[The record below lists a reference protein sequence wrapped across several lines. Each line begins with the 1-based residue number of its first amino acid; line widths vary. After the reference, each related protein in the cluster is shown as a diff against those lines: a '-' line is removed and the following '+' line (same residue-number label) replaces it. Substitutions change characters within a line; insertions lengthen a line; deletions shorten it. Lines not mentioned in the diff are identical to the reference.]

1 MKKIFPAAAL
11 ALLFFA
17 SALVFVS
24 CSSDSDDDD
33 SSSSSNSDDN
43 SSSSSAISEESTTV
57 GFYSASKG
65 DVLFYDD
72 DGHTHYY
79 HFTSATEGVRNRDAT
94 STSTGNE
101 KSFTYSSSTGT
112 LVVDDEEFEQCLVT
126 HGGKIYLTAPMKNS
140 GSGLFS
146 TFTQSGD
153 YGTKKLVLSK
163 DGGFSFSD
171 SVKESDDTYYSV
183 EANGTFTNAS
193 GVISVTA
200 NVTISGKHKDE
211 EISESETNAEWIMFY
226 CGDYLYDVDET
237 LTVVDE

>member
-17 SALVFVS
+17 SAMVFVS

-33 SSSSSNSDDN
+33 SASSSNSDDN

-57 GFYSASKG
+57 GFYSAEAG
-65 DVLFYDD
+65 DVLYDGD
-72 DGHTHYY
+72 KHYY

-94 STSTGNE
+94 SNE
-101 KSFTYSSSTGT
+101 GDDSFTYNSSTGIFSC
-112 LVVDDEEFEQCLVT
+112 DDEDFDLCIVT

-140 GSGLFS
+140 DSGLFS
-146 TFTQSGD
+146 TFTQNGE